1 MAKKI
6 PFRGQSM
13 NPSFRKVDFIW
24 VDFDNKS
31 PQLGEIVVYRD
42 KHQELVCHR
51 LIYKTQDE
59 YWLKGDFSFQHEVVP
74 ASQFFGQVQ
83 FIEVA
88 GKIKKIKPP
97 FLYRWGCW
105 LQVQHSQSRSSFSKK
120 FYRYG
125 VRLYFSAIH
134 FTYST

>member
-1 MAKKI
+1 MPKKL
-6 PFRGQSM
+6 PFHGQSM

-24 VDFDNKS
+24 VDFEKKS
-31 PQLGEIVVYRD
+31 PQLGDIVVYRD

-74 ASQFFGQVQ
+74 VEHFLGQVQ
-83 FIEVA
+83 FVEVE
-88 GKIKKIKPP
+88 GKRQKLKTH

-105 LQVQHSQSRSSFSKK
+105 LQVKHSQSQSAFSKK
-120 FYRYG
+120 IYRYG
-125 VRLYFSAIH
+125 VRLYFSIIH
-134 FTYST
+134 LTCR